1 MEFRPGAGGSESAIF
16 VEDISE
22 MFIAFAEGQGW
33 RVSIMS
39 QMKETVA
46 SKGYKYLKLKVVGE
60 NSFKLMKCESGG
72 HKVIRV
78 PDT

>member
-1 MEFRPGAGGSESAIF
+1 
-16 VEDISE
+16 

-33 RVSIMS
+33 RVSTVS

-46 SKGYKYLKLKVVGE
+46 SKGYKYLKLKIVGE
-60 NSFKLMKCESGG
+60 NAFKLMKCESGV

-78 PDT
+78 PET

>member
-39 QMKETVA
+39 QIKETVA

-60 NSFKLMKCESGG
+60 NSFKLMKC
-72 HKVIRV
+72 
-78 PDT
+78 